1 MTGSRVSV
9 TSLVNDPLGGG
20 AAAVTSSVNN
30 PLADPLEGPDVAPT
44 ANQLTGVAA
53 AGQKKQTEDDWKRL
67 RHEVVAEQE
76 ESAVAGGGGAGDIT
90 ADLELKHTQLMQ
102 ACYGH
107 VFRTNMFP
115 Y

>member
-30 PLADPLEGPDVAPT
+30 PLAAPLEGPDVAPT

-76 ESAVAGGGGAGDIT
+76 ESAVAGGGAGDMI